1 MKQLSDGLIV
11 LEANRENCELD
22 DLIWVYDLCLKA
34 KAEGLVVLLKD
45 FSAILL
51 WEYHF
56 CFPVSS
62 FSVARV

>member
-1 MKQLSDGLIV
+1 MSDGLTV

-22 DLIWVYDLCLKA
+22 DLIRVYDLCLKA
-34 KAEGLVVLLKD
+34 KTEGLVVLFKD
-45 FSAILL
+45 FSTILL

-62 FSVARV
+62 FYVARV